1 VSVYIFTGPTL
12 SPAEA
17 RAELEAIYLPPAAE
31 GDVYRAALKRPQ
43 VIGIIDGYFQ
53 STPSVRH
60 KEILWAMS
68 RGIHVFGSASIGALR
83 AAELAAFG
91 MEGVGTI
98 FELYCEGMLEDDDEV
113 AVAHGPPE
121 TGFIAG
127 SEAMVN
133 IRQTLRK
140 AEQLGVISKELRAAL
155 EKIGKELFYPD
166 RSYALILRCALE
178 SGLPKGPLTRLRR
191 WLPCGQVNQKREDAL
206 SMLRLMSRRL
216 AQGFDPKT
224 VSYSFQHTS
233 MWEATWRRSGELR
246 FDSNAQPRI
255 VFIESILDELR
266 LEGGQYKQHS
276 LLALERFLA
285 IRDANR
291 LGMVVTKRC
300 RNEAE
305 LEFRR
310 DRDLVEQAQFEQW
323 MIENGLSRS
332 EFDALMADEARVR
345 WFHDR
350 TEFVSASCLPEQ
362 LRISGDY
369 PRLVRRAM
377 AKDRLLESRG
387 LKNPCLENANLSE
400 KQLLRWYFEEL
411 LHQPVPDNLNRYARD
426 LGFASPDAFRR
437 TLLKEYLYR
446 RLRGGTRQSITSSA
460 HSDIASFWK
469 RGSLRSGSNI
479 GSSRS
484 NGGVKGTP
492 KESAPS

>member
-1 VSVYIFTGPTL
+1 VNVYIFTGPTI
-12 SPAEA
+12 SAAEA
-17 RAELEAIYLPPAAE
+17 SSELEAVYLPPAAE
-31 GDVYRAALKRPQ
+31 GDVYRVALKRPQ

-53 STPSVRH
+53 SIPTVRH

-166 RSYALILRCALE
+166 RSYALILRCAFE
-178 SGLPKGPLTRLRR
+178 SGLPKGPLTGLRR

-224 VSYSFQHTS
+224 VSYSFQHTA
-233 MWEATWRRSGELR
+233 MWESAWRQCGELR
-246 FDSNAQPRI
+246 FDLNSHPSA
-255 VFIESILDELR
+255 VVLDSILDELR
-266 LEGGQYKQHS
+266 LEGDRYKQHS
-276 LLALERFLA
+276 LAALERFFA
-285 IRDANR
+285 IREADR
-291 LGMVVTKRC
+291 LGIVVTNQC

-305 LEFRR
+305 LAFRR
-310 DRDLVEQAQFEQW
+310 ERDLADDAQLEQW
-323 MIENGLSRS
+323 MNDNGVSDS
-332 EFDALMADEARVR
+332 EFDALISDEARLR
-345 WFHDR
+345 WFHHR
-350 TEFVSASCLPEQ
+350 AQFISISCLPEQ
-362 LRISGDY
+362 LRVSGDY
-369 PRLVRRAM
+369 PRLLTRAS
-377 AKDRLLESRG
+377 AKNRVLESFG
-387 LKNPCLENANLSE
+387 LKNPCLENADLTEN
-400 KQLLRWYFEEL
+400 QLLHWYFEEVL
-411 LHQPVPDNLNRYARD
+411 GRPVPHDRNSYSRN
-426 LGFASPDAFRR
+426 LGFASSDAFRR
-437 TLLKEYLYR
+437 ALLREYLYR
-446 RLRGGTRQSITSSA
+446 RFEHKDKNALENM
-460 HSDIASFWK
+460 K
-469 RGSLRSGSNI
+469 
-479 GSSRS
+479 
-484 NGGVKGTP
+484 
-492 KESAPS
+492 